1 MKTEKYVSL
10 YSDKTQGC
18 YNQNFISVKK
28 SIFLQKLFNFH
39 KKKQKKK
46 LYLLSK
52 IVIVKLVDGH
62 GWAPTRRI
70 KDVVWGLYSLF
81 DDLLNFDD
89 PLNLEAAEHFQADQT
104 GFRSKVR
111 DYIDK
116 YAKGWTRNHLSLQ
129 QCSVL
134 FSIQTL

>member
-116 YAKGWTRNHLSLQ
+116 YAKG
-129 QCSVL
+129 
-134 FSIQTL
+134 

>member
-1 MKTEKYVSL
+1 M
-10 YSDKTQGC
+10 
-18 YNQNFISVKK
+18 
-28 SIFLQKLFNFH
+28 QKLFNFH
-39 KKKQKKK
+39 KKKQNKK
-46 LYLLSK
+46 LYVLSK

-116 YAKGWTRNHLSLQ
+116 YAKG
-129 QCSVL
+129 
-134 FSIQTL
+134 

>member
-1 MKTEKYVSL
+1 MRTEKYVSL

-18 YNQNFISVKK
+18 NNQNFICVKK
-28 SIFLQKLFNFH
+28 SIFCKNFSISL
-39 KKKQKKK
+39 KK
-46 LYLLSK
+46 LNKKVYLLFK
-52 IVIVKLVDGH
+52 IVIVILVDGH

-89 PLNLEAAEHFQADQT
+89 PLNLEAAEHFQADQL
-104 GFRSKVR
+104 GFKSKVR

-116 YAKGWTRNHLSLQ
+116 YAKG
-129 QCSVL
+129 
-134 FSIQTL
+134 